1 MARSPNVDLE
11 SLNDGQLRELIQNAR
26 EMLSERVHQ
35 RIDEFRALALEAG
48 LQLTVTKIG
57 EGEGRR
63 RRRSQ
68 SDLSGTDDRRGR
80 VEAKYRNPENFSEV
94 WSGRG
99 RQPKWV
105 QQKIAHGQNLEDL
118 LIKPPSRSEQENSAG
133 QAA

>member
-11 SLNDGQLRELIQNAR
+11 SMNDGQLRELIQNAR
-26 EMLSERVHQ
+26 EMLSERVHL

-48 LQLTVTKIG
+48 LQLTVTKTG

-68 SDLSGTDDRRGR
+68 SDLSGGEDRRGR
-80 VEAKYRNPENFSEV
+80 VEAKYRNPDNFSEV

-105 QQKIAHGQNLEDL
+105 ERKISEGSKLEDL
-118 LIKPPSRSEQENSAG
+118 LIKPPSQEPVPAPIG
-133 QAA
+133 